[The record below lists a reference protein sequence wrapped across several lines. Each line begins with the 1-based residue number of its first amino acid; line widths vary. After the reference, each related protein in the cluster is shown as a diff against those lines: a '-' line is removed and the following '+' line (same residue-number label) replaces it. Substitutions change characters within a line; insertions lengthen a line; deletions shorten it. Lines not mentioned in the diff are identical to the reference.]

1 MNEQNIEHNNK
12 FGVYIDF
19 LNNSKQLILQEM
31 EALLHKVKDPLSKE
45 VLIKMKNLILIDHAL
60 NSITLADLMIKTYE
74 NQLEIDNELLAIS
87 DSISQLLEIHLSEA
101 DSLRKL
107 K

>member
-1 MNEQNIEHNNK
+1 MNEQNIMHNNK

-45 VLIKMKNLILIDHAL
+45 VLTKMKNLILIDHAL